1 MVTSDTKTKAK
12 WPGQLVPAI
21 CLALLA
27 LSVPATGHAQAAPP
41 PASIQ
46 PVPNELEMAKLIWA
60 TMVAV
65 DQANLSG
72 NYSVLRDISAPAFQ
86 IINDP
91 ARLTGAFASI
101 RASRLDLSNTMLL
114 APTYTAPPTLIQADV
129 FRVEGYF
136 GLRPV
141 AVSFDLYFQWVNG
154 RWRVYGLGIQP
165 QPLATI
171 QPPDPSAPV
180 VPPPA
185 PVERSRRN

>member
-1 MVTSDTKTKAK
+1 
-12 WPGQLVPAI
+12 
-21 CLALLA
+21 
-27 LSVPATGHAQAAPP
+27 
-41 PASIQ
+41 
-46 PVPNELEMAKLIWA
+46 MAKLIWS

-72 NYSVLRDISAPAFQ
+72 NYSVLRDISAPSFQ

-91 ARLTGAFASI
+91 ARLTAAFASI

-114 APTYTAPPTLIQADV
+114 APTYTAAPTLIQADV
-129 FRVEGYF
+129 FRVQGYF
-136 GLRPV
+136 GLRPM
-141 AVSFDLYFQWVNG
+141 AVSFDLYYQWVNG

-185 PVERSRRN
+185 PTERQRRN